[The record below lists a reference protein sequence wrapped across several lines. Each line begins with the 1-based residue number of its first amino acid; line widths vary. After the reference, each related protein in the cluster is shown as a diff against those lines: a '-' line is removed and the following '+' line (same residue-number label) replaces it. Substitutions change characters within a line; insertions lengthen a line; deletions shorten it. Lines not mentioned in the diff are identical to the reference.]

1 MRDGSYMFGLAQE
14 LWPLGR
20 SISGP
25 GLVRTL
31 EIIKRELPE
40 MQIEHF
46 PSGARV
52 FDWTIPNEWRVEG
65 AYIID
70 PEGNKICDYSKN
82 NLHLVGY
89 SEPISGKYTR
99 DDLEPYLHSLPDQPD
114 AIPYLTSYYKPSWG
128 FCISQKER
136 DSLPD
141 GEYTVR
147 IDSELFPGRLNYGE
161 IVIPGTSSR
170 EIFFSTYIC
179 HPSMANNELS
189 GPVLAI
195 ALAKYLKTF
204 TPFYSYRF
212 VFLPETIGAI
222 AYLQKNLSEL
232 KDRMLAGYVLTCVG
246 DERDFSYMPSRKGNT
261 VADRAA
267 KDTLRNLLINHKTYL
282 WGDRGSDERQYCAPG
297 IDLPVCSV
305 MRSKYG
311 EYPEYHTSL
320 DKLGTVVTENGLQQ
334 TFDFYS
340 ALIHDLEAKRFP
352 RITTMCE
359 PKLDQRGLYPPT
371 LKKGDYARLKPTQ
384 DVISECDGTQ
394 TPEEIGVRTG
404 LTTQEV
410 VDILEVLDTK
420 GLINT

>member
-1 MRDGSYMFGLAQE
+1 MFGLAQE

-25 GLVRTL
+25 GLLKTL

-46 PSGARV
+46 PSGVRV
-52 FDWTIPNEWRVEG
+52 FDWTIPNEWRVEE

-70 PEGNKICDYSKN
+70 PEGKKICDYSKN

-114 AIPYLTSYYKPSWG
+114 AIPYLTSYYKSSWG
-128 FCISQKER
+128 FCISQRER

-141 GEYTVR
+141 GEYTVK
-147 IDSELFPGRLNYGE
+147 IDSKLFPGRLNYGE
-161 IVIPGTSSR
+161 IFIPGTSSR
-170 EIFFSTYIC
+170 EIFFSTYVC

-195 ALAKYLKTF
+195 ALARYLETI

-222 AYLQKNLSEL
+222 AYLHKNLSEL
-232 KDRMLAGYVLTCVG
+232 KDRMLAGFVLTCVG
-246 DERDFSYMPSRKGNT
+246 DERDFSYLPSRNGNT

-267 KDTLRNLLINHKTYL
+267 KDTLRNLRINHKTYL

-320 DKLGTVVTENGLQQ
+320 DKLGSVVTANGLQQ
-334 TFDFYS
+334 TFNYYR
-340 ALIHDLEAKRFP
+340 ALINDLEVKIFP
-352 RITTMCE
+352 RVSTMCE

-371 LKKGDYARLKPTQ
+371 LKKGDYATLKPTQ

>member
-1 MRDGSYMFGLAQE
+1 
-14 LWPLGR
+14 
-20 SISGP
+20 
-25 GLVRTL
+25 V
-31 EIIKRELPE
+31 K
-40 MQIEHF
+40 
-46 PSGARV
+46 
-52 FDWTIPNEWRVEG
+52 
-65 AYIID
+65 
-70 PEGNKICDYSKN
+70 
-82 NLHLVGY
+82 
-89 SEPISGKYTR
+89 
-99 DDLEPYLHSLPDQPD
+99 
-114 AIPYLTSYYKPSWG
+114 
-128 FCISQKER
+128 
-136 DSLPD
+136 
-141 GEYTVR
+141 
-147 IDSELFPGRLNYGE
+147 IDSKLFPGRLNYGE
-161 IVIPGTSSR
+161 IFIPGTSSR
-170 EIFFSTYIC
+170 EIFFSTYVC

-195 ALAKYLKTF
+195 ALARYLETI

-222 AYLQKNLSEL
+222 AYLHKNLSEL
-232 KDRMLAGYVLTCVG
+232 KDRMLAGFVLTCVG
-246 DERDFSYMPSRKGNT
+246 DERDFSYLPSRKGNT

-267 KDTLRNLLINHKTYL
+267 KDTLRNLRINHKTYL

-320 DKLGTVVTENGLQQ
+320 DKLGSVVTANGLQQ
-334 TFDFYS
+334 TFNYYR
-340 ALIHDLEAKRFP
+340 ALINDLEVKRFP
-352 RITTMCE
+352 RVSTMCE

-371 LKKGDYARLKPTQ
+371 LKKGDYATLKPTQ

-410 VDILEVLDTK
+410 VGILEVLDTK

>member
-1 MRDGSYMFGLAQE
+1 MKDGSYMFGLAQE

-25 GLVRTL
+25 GLLKTL
-31 EIIKRELPE
+31 EIIKREFPE

-46 PSGARV
+46 PSGVRV
-52 FDWTIPNEWRVEG
+52 FDWTIPNEWRVEE

-70 PEGNKICDYSKN
+70 PEGKKICDYSKN

-99 DDLEPYLHSLPDQPD
+99 DDLEPYLHSLPDQPE
-114 AIPYLTSYYKPSWG
+114 AIPYLTSYYKSSWG
-128 FCISQKER
+128 FCISQRER

-141 GEYTVR
+141 GEYTVK
-147 IDSELFPGRLNYGE
+147 IDSKLFPGRLNYGE
-161 IVIPGTSSR
+161 IFIPGTSSR
-170 EIFFSTYIC
+170 EIFFSTYVC

-195 ALAKYLKTF
+195 ALARYLETI

-222 AYLQKNLSEL
+222 AYLHKNLSEL
-232 KDRMLAGYVLTCVG
+232 KDRMLAGFVLTCVG
-246 DERDFSYMPSRKGNT
+246 DERDFSYLPSRKGNT

-267 KDTLRNLLINHKTYL
+267 KDTLRNLRINHKTYL

-320 DKLGTVVTENGLQQ
+320 DELGSVVTANGLQQ
-334 TFDFYS
+334 TFNYYR
-340 ALIHDLEAKRFP
+340 ALINDLEVKRFP
-352 RITTMCE
+352 RVSTMCE

-371 LKKGDYARLKPTQ
+371 LKKGDYATLKPTQ